1 MNNPIDKLLTEWA
14 YRVHDGMPNP
24 SDNYHLVQ
32 LEQYLNELRFPRR
45 FKETILNR
53 MRGLKEDEEGGG
65 VTTYPDTK
73 TGRAKAKPGERWK
86 SAKGRGKVYIGP
98 GGDVEGEE
106 KSDGEEKKKSKPNNE
121 MNDDAH
127 REKVKASF
135 AKQREKRRLE
145 KEAMLK
151 KYPENAAKINE
162 LYVKVDKVYEDIE
175 AYLSEKDP
183 VKRQELG
190 EKIFKE
196 HNIAVNKVVEG
207 DSPGDDNIKF
217 YHNDIYD
224 NKDLKNELPPDLYA
238 EIQKRWGKVVPGS
251 KYGHALAMGLQK
263 DGVRVKDPSDT
274 ASENYKKKAP
284 ILRENIE
291 ASHKKVET
299 AEKQFGRNSQ
309 EAKEA
314 RRERAELKK
323 ELQALK
329 NEVGSALVG
338 NTRRTSKPEMGPARS
353 EIKSDGSVDPTVQT
367 VMGDPIFEGITR
379 DENGNP
385 NSMSG
390 LFGPIDKDDNVV
402 PNTPENS
409 FIHFKYSVE
418 QNNSLQ
424 ATIEEL
430 ERQHEMGVVGP
441 EIVKSVKDHKAR
453 LEEIMAMVERGELKF
468 PSEEASRLVEESYTK
483 LFQELD
489 AYESDDGIINSTQ
502 NGQPAGS
509 MIANMAEQA
518 LYDTETAAG
527 VECYLPSA
535 GTFPGGDKV
544 VVERDGT
551 KVERVESVSVK
562 VGDTGKFYGFPGE
575 TKQYQKYH
583 PDKPEQRIKGEP
595 SYRDRHKN
603 NSGEPGFATGI
614 DDVLLSNPKFFNKML
629 KESGMAAA
637 VTNPKKLQKALDK
650 MSKCIAKA
658 TASEGSTTPK
668 NKKAVQ
674 KCASVVNKQLSKLF
688 NKDKL
693 EELVGPNNA
702 KLILGGGPDAALI
715 LTNMMSFGAIIGTS
729 NGLEGLSHNHMDM
742 ETHEQ
747 HTEKGTSSL
756 KDYNFLFRHGEAS
769 RNGGLTAGFYPVKPK
784 PSDNQSVE
792 VK

>member
-1 MNNPIDKLLTEWA
+1 MINPIDKILTEWA
-14 YRVHDGMPNP
+14 YRVHNGMPNP
-24 SDNYHLVQ
+24 SNSYHVVQ
-32 LEQYLNELRFPRR
+32 LEQYLNELRLPRR
-45 FKETILNR
+45 VVQKVLEKVRKYKDNAQNKALGRVGKPWGSDAKDVSDRGASDDGVSKEQPR
-53 MRGLKEDEEGGG
+53 K
-65 VTTYPDTK
+65 
-73 TGRAKAKPGERWK
+73 KPN
-86 SAKGRGKVYIGP
+86 
-98 GGDVEGEE
+98 
-106 KSDGEEKKKSKPNNE
+106 PNNE

-353 EIKSDGSVDPTVQT
+353 EIKEDGSVDPTVQT

-418 QNNSLQ
+418 KNNSLQ

-468 PSEEASRLVEESYTK
+468 PSEEASRLVGESYTK

-489 AYESDDGIINSTQ
+489 EYESDDGIINSTQ

-595 SYRDRHKN
+595 SYRDRHRN

-614 DDVLLSNPKFFNKML
+614 DDRLLSEPKIFEKML
-629 KESGMAAA
+629 NESGMADA
-637 VTNPKKLQKALDK
+637 VKDPKKLQETLDT

-674 KCASVVNKQLSKLF
+674 ACVATANEVLSDPAVL
-688 NKDKL
+688 DPEKL

-702 KLILGGGPDAALI
+702 KLILGGGPDSALF
-715 LTNMMSFGAIIGTS
+715 LTNLMSFGAIIGTS
-729 NGLEGLSHNHMDM
+729 NGLKGLKHNHMDM
-742 ETHEQ
+742 DTHEQ
-747 HTEKGTSSL
+747 HTEEGSTDL
-756 KDYNFLFRHGEAS
+756 KDYNFNFRHGEAS
-769 RNGGLTAGFYPVKPK
+769 RNGGLIAGFYPEKPK
-784 PSDNQSVE
+784 PGDEQFVE
-792 VK
+792 AK